1 MIRLR
6 RHSSPEGENVGGRCR
21 RRAHGVGSRLPR
33 AIRAALALP
42 VVALAAAVGLGSVR
56 AAPAGPGTWSSRAE
70 IVASWEQVRPRD
82 GSALARV
89 AGLPDSTS
97 AIELRPEVTWEFA
110 RVSLTAKPRVLATA
124 AGGEQD
130 VVSQLD
136 EGWLRVRPR
145 AGVSLQ
151 AGREVLLWGP
161 ATFWNPSNPFFAEN
175 NRANPQRALGGID
188 LARVRWQFNRAWS
201 ATAIGQFG
209 RGRADV
215 ASAHRQGVKVD
226 WVGEAASAAFVA
238 ASAPHER
245 ASVHGWAQGTVS
257 DAVIVYGE
265 AGWSEGA
272 ASLYPERG
280 PSPTGWSLQP
290 RGGDARRLKAIVGG
304 AYTLLSGATVT
315 VEVWRNG
322 DAWGADR
329 RGQVAEALRALVRQP
344 FGIADGQIGGIL
356 TTLPEPYGRHRAG
369 VQLANA
375 GDVRTAWLVRYT
387 HGIDEGG
394 GEWLGYLRRDLS
406 DSLQVWGSAAWRT
419 GGERSAYGLGVRS
432 AVSVGLTWMPW

>member
-6 RHSSPEGENVGGRCR
+6 QHSGSNDEDVGPRWR
-21 RRAHGVGSRLPR
+21 RWARGVASRLPR
-33 AIRAALALP
+33 VIGSALAIP
-42 VVALAAAVGLGSVR
+42 IVALVASVGVAPVR
-56 AAPAGPGTWSSRAE
+56 ATPAGPGTWSSRAE

-124 AGGEQD
+124 AGGEHD
-130 VVSQLD
+130 VATQLD

-145 AGVSLQ
+145 SGLSLQ

-201 ATAIGQFG
+201 ATAITQFG
-209 RGRADV
+209 RGRAEV
-215 ASAHRQGVKVD
+215 ASAHRQGIKLD
-226 WVGEAASAAFVA
+226 WVGDAASAAFVA
-238 ASAPHER
+238 AAAPRER
-245 ASVHGWAQGTVS
+245 ASVHGWAQATVS
-257 DAVIVYGE
+257 DALIVYGE
-265 AGWSEGA
+265 AGWSEGP
-272 ASLYPERG
+272 ASLFPERG

-290 RGGDARRLKAIVGG
+290 LGGDTRRLKAIVGG
-304 AYTLLSGATVT
+304 AYTLLSGATVN

-329 RGQVAEALRALVRQP
+329 RGQVAAALRALVRQP

-394 GEWLGYLRRDLS
+394 GEWLGYLRRDLT
-406 DSLQVWGSAAWRT
+406 DSLQIWGSVAWRT
-419 GGERSAYGLGVRS
+419 GGDRSAYGLGVRS

>member
-1 MIRLR
+1 MPSVMSNAPSFTRL
-6 RHSSPEGENVGGRCR
+6 
-21 RRAHGVGSRLPR
+21 
-33 AIRAALALP
+33 I
-42 VVALAAAVGLGSVR
+42 GL
-56 AAPAGPGTWSSRAE
+56 
-70 IVASWEQVRPRD
+70 
-82 GSALARV
+82 
-89 AGLPDSTS
+89 
-97 AIELRPEVTWEFA
+97 F
-110 RVSLTAKPRVLATA
+110 
-124 AGGEQD
+124 
-130 VVSQLD
+130 
-136 EGWLRVRPR
+136 
-145 AGVSLQ
+145 
-151 AGREVLLWGP
+151 
-161 ATFWNPSNPFFAEN
+161 
-175 NRANPQRALGGID
+175 
-188 LARVRWQFNRAWS
+188 
-201 ATAIGQFG
+201 
-209 RGRADV
+209 
-215 ASAHRQGVKVD
+215 
-226 WVGEAASAAFVA
+226 AAFVGLLVPA
-238 ASAPHER
+238 ARLTADPAAPSVDALLESSDRARGGGLPGLAWTIEIVSTDEDGQSRQVLSAIARDNDSRVDYTAPEKSKGQFVIILGRNMWFSRPGLRKPVPLSPRQRLVGGHLTHER